1 MFNRI
6 IHCRVYLHLDRNLPN
21 RARNQSKRDRQL
33 SNCFLRSRML
43 IVNHMVQHEHLDL
56 HDFSP
61 KNKVIRNLNQNFF
74 HSQDKFDYQ
83 SVKSGMRGREQRGC
97 KVCSDSFERKC
108 ND

>member
-1 MFNRI
+1 
-6 IHCRVYLHLDRNLPN
+6 
-21 RARNQSKRDRQL
+21 
-33 SNCFLRSRML
+33 ML